1 MQVMALLEDIR
12 LRDRLTSKF
21 KQVTL
26 VTVSFSL
33 ALVLSGCTYAQLDGM
48 RPEVNNGQ
56 AMVVLPEQYGGIN
69 DLEAEDGTSNPAG
82 GTGGGLDGGGAGGD
96 SGGGGTVV
104 NNPSSFAPLP
114 YNVVA
119 AGSYSAYLDSQVYQ
133 PISEILA
140 GLPNNASN
148 HLYFRVFHSGYDPVT
163 EDATLICR
171 ASVYDSKQIGSVNY
185 IAGTAFPMFT
195 YKWLALRTDLNPNVV
210 SSARSNWLSRI
221 NSSNVTPQTTWLDAA
236 GSPDVPTT
244 LVQMWGNE
252 RLGADTLADYLQL
265 VRSDVIGVIPNIS
278 FKLQLNAA
286 SKTTVTI
293 NSTAAIS
300 STRYSDRMAKTDV
313 DRLFG
318 YYNQYSDRRAITVE
332 FYEYDDYSAVFSYID
347 GYSKT
352 IVALGCQEGYSF
364 DDLLGAQKDV
374 ILGKIGDTLNY
385 TQWTDVQAFVEN
397 AVVLQS
403 GVRGMD

>member
-1 MQVMALLEDIR
+1 MVP
-12 LRDRLTSKF
+12 LRDIKLRGRV
-21 KQVTL
+21 KQV
-26 VTVSFSL
+26 VFVIVSFSL
-33 ALVLSGCTYAQLDGM
+33 LIALPGCTYAQLDGM

-56 AMVVLPEQYGGIN
+56 AMVVFPEQYDGIS
-69 DLEAEDGTSNPAG
+69 DLEEEDGTSNPEG
-82 GTGGGLDGGGAGGD
+82 GTGGGIDSGGAGGN

-104 NNPSSFAPLP
+104 NNPSSFAALP

-119 AGSYSAYLDSQVYQ
+119 AGSYSIYLDEQIYQ
-133 PISEILA
+133 PISELLT
-140 GLPNNASN
+140 GLPDSASN

-171 ASVYDSKQIGSVNY
+171 ASVYDSKQIGSVGF
-185 IAGTAFPMFT
+185 IAGTAFPLFT
-195 YKWLALRTDLNPNVV
+195 YKWLGLTTMLNPNAI

-221 NSSNVTPQTTWLDAA
+221 NSSNVTPQTTWLSAA
-236 GSPDVPTT
+236 ASPDVPTA
-244 LVQMWGNE
+244 LVQLWGNE
-252 RLGADTLADYLQL
+252 RLSADTLAEYLQL
-265 VRSDVIGVIPNIS
+265 VRTEVVGVIPNIS

-293 NSTAAIS
+293 NSTVGI
-300 STRYSDRMAKTDV
+300 TGNRYSDRMAKTDV

-318 YYNQYSDRRAITVE
+318 YYNQYSDRRAVTVD
-332 FYEYDDYSAVFSYID
+332 FYEYDDYSAVYSYID

-364 DDLLGAQKDV
+364 DDLLGAQKDTV
-374 ILGKIGDTLNY
+374 LEKIGDTLNY
-385 TQWTDVQAFVEN
+385 TQWTDVQAYVEN

>member
-1 MQVMALLEDIR
+1 MQVMVPLGDII
-12 LRDRLTSKF
+12 LRGRV
-21 KQVTL
+21 KQVAVYFLSLSL
-26 VTVSFSL
+26 VVT
-33 ALVLSGCTYAQLDGM
+33 LSGCTYVQLDSV

-56 AMVVLPEQYGGIN
+56 AMVVLPEQYGGIS

-82 GTGGGLDGGGAGGD
+82 GTGGGIDGGGAGGN
-96 SGGGGTVV
+96 SGAGGTVV
-104 NNPSSFAPLP
+104 NNPSSFALLP

-119 AGSYSAYLDSQVYQ
+119 AGSYSIYLDEQVYQ
-133 PISEILA
+133 PISEILT
-140 GLPNNASN
+140 GLPSNVSN

-185 IAGTAFPMFT
+185 IAGTAFPLFT
-195 YKWLALRTDLNPNVV
+195 YKWLALRTSLNPNVV

-236 GSPDVPTT
+236 GEPDVPTT

-252 RLGADTLADYLQL
+252 RLGADTLAEYLQL

-293 NSTAAIS
+293 NSTTAVTG
-300 STRYSDRMAKTDV
+300 TRYSDRMAKTDV

-318 YYNQYSDRRAITVE
+318 YYNQYSDRRAVTVD
-332 FYEYDDYSAVFSYID
+332 FYEYDDYSAVYSYID

-364 DDLLGAQKDV
+364 DDLLGAQKDTV
-374 ILGKIGDTLNY
+374 LGKISDTLNY
-385 TQWTDVQAFVEN
+385 TQWTDVQAYVEN